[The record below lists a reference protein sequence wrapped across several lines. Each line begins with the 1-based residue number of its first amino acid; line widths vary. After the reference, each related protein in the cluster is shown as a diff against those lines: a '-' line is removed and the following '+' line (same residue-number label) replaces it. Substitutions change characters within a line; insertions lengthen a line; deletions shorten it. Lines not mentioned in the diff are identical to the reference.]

1 MRPTLAPA
9 TGRDI
14 IVPLDSGLV
23 DPAPARESNMIKSA
37 VRTFAAAVAMGVAA
51 TPALAQSDPIKIGVV
66 LPYAPPFEIY
76 SKSMEITIKMA
87 VDEVGGAINGRKLEL
102 IFENDENKPPQAIA
116 KTKKLIAS
124 DKVDILLGGL
134 ASNLAIPIHQ
144 EAVAAQQPTVI
155 INAGAG
161 NITGKDCSPWVMRV
175 SFSNDQMIRDSGS
188 WMFAKKGYKTAF
200 VMAADY
206 AGGREIINIFKREF
220 TRAGG
225 KIVGEAYPPLNAK
238 DYGPYLAQAKAANPN
253 TVYVFFPG
261 GLGIQFVVEY
271 DKFGLKGQIPLTGPA
286 WSVGPLLIGK
296 QGKSA
301 VGFVGPINYVP
312 TLDNAVNKKFVAEYR
327 KRSGGRDPDEVAIN
341 GYDAIHM
348 VALGLK
354 AVGGKTDDK
363 KAMMEAIRKVQYNGP
378 RGPLRIDPKTNNI
391 VQNIY
396 MVEVQEK
403 NGKPTHVVLDTIK
416 DVQDP
421 PGGCNM

>member
-9 TGRDI
+9 TGGDI
-14 IVPLDSGLV
+14 IVLLDSGLV

-37 VRTFAAAVAMGVAA
+37 VRTFATAVAMSVAA
-51 TPALAQSDPIKIGVV
+51 TPALAQSEPIKIGVV

-87 VDEVGGAINGRKLEL
+87 VGEVGGAINGRKLEL

-134 ASNLAIPIHQ
+134 ASNLALPIHQ

-206 AGGREIINIFKREF
+206 AGGREIIDIFKREF
-220 TRAGG
+220 TKAGG

-253 TVYVFFPG
+253 TIYVFFPG

-312 TLDNAVNKKFVAEYR
+312 TLDNAVNKKFVEEFR

-348 VALGLK
+348 IAIGLK
-354 AVGGKTDDK
+354 AIGGKTDDK
-363 KAMMEAIRKVQYNGP
+363 KAMMEAIRKAQYNGP
-378 RGPLRIDPKTNNI
+378 RGPMRIDPKTNNI